1 MQKPSPDRWH
11 AAQGSMYCE
20 WLSDYRFARRV
31 RNRYLQVR
39 DAYAALAAEDGTI
52 DGYADYLAESAQAN
66 DERWPQSRAFAT
78 DVAELK
84 NFIVGHRAWLDVQFE
99 STTNLLESVRCD
111 SQTSPWDGT
120 IPKEPL
126 QVILR

>member
-1 MQKPSPDRWH
+1 MRCLAVLALTWGVSAAAVADASLASPTGDVYEVEFRFRPDV
-11 AAQGSMYCE
+11 
-20 WLSDYRFARRV
+20 LSDGEEEDP
-31 RNRYLQVR
+31 NGL
-39 DAYAALAAEDGTI
+39 AALNPTT
-52 DGYADYLAESAQAN
+52 LASGKAGFLV
-66 DERWPQSRAFAT
+66 W
-78 DVAELK
+78 
-84 NFIVGHRAWLDVQFE
+84 GGGAWHEVQFE